1 MARKKGARTDTS
13 GLPSR
18 EQVLAFIAENPGR
31 AGKREIAR
39 AFGIKGGDKIGLKA
53 LLKDMA
59 EEGVIEKHG
68 KKMMRAG
75 DLPRVSVLEI
85 VSRDSDGG
93 LIARPVAWDE
103 IAEGKAPAVSIRPA
117 GGRKPVVAGLGD
129 RVLARIDRTEGADT
143 PYSARVM
150 KVIDKR
156 KDAVLGILRIDGKEV
171 RLESVQ
177 KRREEVSLSAEDIG
191 EAKNGDLV
199 EVQVTRAGRFGLKR
213 GRVTSVVGSLAS
225 EKAVSMIA
233 IHALGIPH
241 VFPDTVPKEAGRAR
255 PIDPSASSHHED
267 WRDLALVTIDPADA
281 KDHDDAIC
289 AVPDPET
296 PGGHIVTVA
305 IADVAWYV
313 RPASAMDGEALKR
326 GNSVY
331 FPDRV
336 VPMLPERISND
347 LCSLREGEDR
357 PALAV
362 RMWFTADGR
371 KHRHEFHRIIMR
383 SHAKLA
389 YTQAQAAI
397 DGQPDEKTRPIL
409 KEVLEPLWEAWRCLH
424 RGRTAR
430 EPLELDLPER
440 KILLRQDGTV
450 DRVVVPE
457 RLDAHRLVEEF
468 MIQANVSAAETL
480 EKRRQRLLYRI
491 HDAPSLA
498 KLESLREFLHT
509 MNLSMARAGNLRAAH
524 FNRVL
529 DAVAE
534 SDREELV
541 SQVVLRSQSQA
552 EYSPDNI
559 GHFGLNLMRYAHFTS
574 PIRRYADLIVH
585 RALIGALKLGEGG
598 ITAAEEER
606 LDVVGADISMAERR
620 AMQAERDTVDRL
632 IAIHLS
638 ERVGE
643 RFMGRI
649 TGVTKAGLFVTLA
662 ETGADGFIPIS
673 MVADDYFRYDE
684 ANYALVG
691 SASGEVYQMGQTVE
705 VRLAEAQPM
714 AGALRFDMLSK
725 GRKSS
730 GLLRAPRGARAEAG
744 SRNRGQ
750 RRGTNRPGAGRGRK
764 GK

>member
-1 MARKKGARTDTS
+1 
-13 GLPSR
+13 
-18 EQVLAFIAENPGR
+18 
-31 AGKREIAR
+31 
-39 AFGIKGGDKIGLKA
+39 
-53 LLKDMA
+53 
-59 EEGVIEKHG
+59 
-68 KKMMRAG
+68 
-75 DLPRVSVLEI
+75 
-85 VSRDSDGG
+85 
-93 LIARPVAWDE
+93 
-103 IAEGKAPAVSIRPA
+103 
-117 GGRKPVVAGLGD
+117 
-129 RVLARIDRTEGADT
+129 
-143 PYSARVM
+143 
-150 KVIDKR
+150 
-156 KDAVLGILRIDGKEV
+156 
-171 RLESVQ
+171 
-177 KRREEVSLSAEDIG
+177 
-191 EAKNGDLV
+191 
-199 EVQVTRAGRFGLKR
+199 
-213 GRVTSVVGSLAS
+213 
-225 EKAVSMIA
+225 
-233 IHALGIPH
+233 
-241 VFPDTVPKEAGRAR
+241 
-255 PIDPSASSHHED
+255 
-267 WRDLALVTIDPADA
+267 
-281 KDHDDAIC
+281 
-289 AVPDPET
+289 
-296 PGGHIVTVA
+296 
-305 IADVAWYV
+305 
-313 RPASAMDGEALKR
+313 
-326 GNSVY
+326 
-331 FPDRV
+331 
-336 VPMLPERISND
+336 
-347 LCSLREGEDR
+347 
-357 PALAV
+357 
-362 RMWFTADGR
+362 
-371 KHRHEFHRIIMR
+371 
-383 SHAKLA
+383 
-389 YTQAQAAI
+389 
-397 DGQPDEKTRPIL
+397 
-409 KEVLEPLWEAWRCLH
+409 
-424 RGRTAR
+424 
-430 EPLELDLPER
+430 
-440 KILLRQDGTV
+440 
-450 DRVVVPE
+450 
-457 RLDAHRLVEEF
+457 

-541 SQVVLRSQSQA
+541 SQAVLRSQSQA

-730 GLLRAPRGARAEAG
+730 GLLRAPGERVRKPAAGTGASAVARTDPAPAAEGKGSDDARQRRDGGLRGGNPSTGAAVRAFAAARRQGHLPFLRRRQAVCAL
-744 SRNRGQ
+744 SQRLRAVPIV
-750 RRGTNRPGAGRGRK
+750 RRGTASSSRRRSAGLPEHPLHGSRRGRLHAGAAGAGTDVHVDTGRIDRGLGNRR
-764 GK
+764 GLRPHAAAEGRRRRRAMGVAHAWVRRPR